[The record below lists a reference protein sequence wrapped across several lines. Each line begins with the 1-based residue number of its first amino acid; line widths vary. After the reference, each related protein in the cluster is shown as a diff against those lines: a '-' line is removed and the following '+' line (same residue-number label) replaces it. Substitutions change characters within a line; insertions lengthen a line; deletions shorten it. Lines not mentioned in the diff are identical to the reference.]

1 MITEEIFREYD
12 IRGIYGKDLN
22 EKTAHSIGW
31 AYGKILLDG
40 RKEKSARVVVGRDCR
55 TSSEQLSR
63 ALIDGLSAWGIEIV
77 DIGLSPTPLL
87 YFSLH
92 RMPVDGGIMITAS
105 HNPPEYNGFKV
116 CIGKDAIFGESIQQL
131 YRVSKDAPVITPGR
145 SIPGRVDVI
154 GPYLRYMLDDFGTFG
169 DLRPDDRITCVV
181 DSGNGTAGLVAPELL
196 RRFGIEVYE
205 LFSEPDGNFPNHHPD
220 PTAEGN
226 LSDLIEK
233 VLETKADIGI
243 AFDGDTD
250 RIGVVDGRG
259 RIIRGDQLLLILA
272 EAVIAEHPGATC
284 IGEVKCSRVM
294 YEGIRRLGGNPIM
307 WKTGH
312 SLIKQ
317 KMKETGAL
325 LAGEM
330 SGHIFFKHRYF
341 GYDDAI
347 YAALR
352 LLEIL
357 AKRSTM
363 DGGKLADIVDR
374 LPKMVNTP
382 EIRVACNESEK
393 FRIIDEIKK
402 ALADDYRYHDIDG
415 VRIEFPDGWGLI
427 RASNT
432 QPALILRFEADSQE
446 RLEEIRGLVEEKLR
460 IAMTRIT

>member
-1 MITEEIFREYD
+1 MIDKEIFREYD
-12 IRGIYGKDLN
+12 IRGIYGKNLD
-22 EKTAHSIGW
+22 EKTANSIGW
-31 AYGKILLDG
+31 AYGKTLVDG
-40 RKEKSARVVVGRDCR
+40 RGRNDAKVVVGRDCR
-55 TSSEQLSR
+55 NSSEQLSR
-63 ALIDGLSAWGIEIV
+63 ALMDGLSAWGIEIV
-77 DIGLSPTPLL
+77 DIGLAPTPLL
-87 YFSLH
+87 YFALH

-116 CIGKDAIFGESIQQL
+116 CVGKDAIFGESIQQL
-131 YRVSKDAPVITPGR
+131 YQISKDAPVVSPGR
-145 SIPGRVDVI
+145 KNVTHVDMIKSYV
-154 GPYLRYMLDDFGTFG
+154 RYMLEDFGTFA
-169 DLRPDDRITCVV
+169 DARPDDGITCVV

-196 RRFGIEVYE
+196 RRLGIKVHE

-220 PTAEGN
+220 PTEEDN
-226 LSDLIEK
+226 LSDLIDK
-233 VLETKADIGI
+233 VRETKADIGI

-250 RIGVVDGRG
+250 RIGVVDGMG

-294 YEGIRRLGGNPIM
+294 FDGISRLGGNPIM

-357 AKRSTM
+357 AKRSIV
-363 DGGKLADIVDR
+363 DGAKLADIVDR
-374 LPKMVNTP
+374 LPKTVNTP

-402 ALADDYRYHDIDG
+402 TLTDDHHYHDIDG

-446 RLEEIRGLVEEKLR
+446 RLDEIRSFMEGKLQ
-460 IAMTRIT
+460 IALSKIT

>member
-1 MITEEIFREYD
+1 MISKEIFREYD
-12 IRGIYGKDLN
+12 IRGIYGKNLD
-22 EKTAHSIGW
+22 EETARSIGW
-31 AYGKILLDG
+31 AYGKILVGGLKKDG
-40 RKEKSARVVVGRDCR
+40 AAVVVGRDCR
-55 TSSEQLSR
+55 KSSELLSR
-63 ALIDGLSAWGIEIV
+63 ALTDGLAAWGIDIV
-77 DIGLSPTPLL
+77 DIGSSPTPLL

-116 CIGKDAIFGESIQQL
+116 CIGRDTIFGESIQEL
-131 YRVSKDAPVITPGR
+131 YRISKDAPP
-145 SIPGRVDVI
+145 I
-154 GPYLRYMLDDFGTFG
+154 GPGNKNITHLDITEPYTRYMLENFGSLNSLASG
-169 DLRPDDRITCVV
+169 DAITCVV
-181 DSGNGTAGLVAPELL
+181 DSGNGTAGPVAPQLL
-196 RRFGIEVYE
+196 RRLGVNVHE
-205 LFSEPDGNFPNHHPD
+205 LFSRPDGDFPNHHPD
-220 PTAEGN
+220 PTTEEN
-226 LSDLIEK
+226 LADLIEK

-250 RIGVVDGRG
+250 RIGVVDGMG
-259 RIIRGDQLLLILA
+259 RVIRGDLLLLILA
-272 EAVIAEHPGATC
+272 EDVIAEHPGATC

-294 YEGIRRLGGNPIM
+294 YDGIGRLGGNPIM

-357 AKRSTM
+357 AKRPAGE
-363 DGGKLADIVDR
+363 GGKLTDIVDR

-382 EIRVACNESEK
+382 EIRVTCNESDK

-402 ALADDYRYHDIDG
+402 SLASDYQYHDIDG

-446 RLEEIRGLVEEKLR
+446 RLDEIRSLIEEKLQ
-460 IAMTRIT
+460 IAMAKIS